1 MRKKDLP
8 LQKILYQL
16 CTEALAPMAQRVA
29 RPQQQHTLPTTQI
42 THLNIS
48 ATAPTALV
56 AVVVSQPDI
65 IATTMSR
72 ASRIFYSKPVP
83 AGQITRVLRA
93 N

>member
-1 MRKKDLP
+1 M
-8 LQKILYQL
+8 
-16 CTEALAPMAQRVA
+16 EQRVA

-48 ATAPTALV
+48 ATTPTAV
-56 AVVVSQPDI
+56 VAAVVSLPDI
-65 IATTMSR
+65 IVTTMSR

-83 AGQITRVLRA
+83 AEQITRALRA